1 MVFELRGKIKNVEI
15 ESEMQDS
22 YLSYA
27 MSVIIGRALPDV
39 KDGLKPVHRRI
50 LYAMNDMGMRSN
62 APYKKCAR
70 IVGEVLGKY
79 HPHGDTAVYDT
90 MVRMAQDFSQRYVLI
105 DGHGNFGS
113 VDGDRAAAM
122 RYTEARLSP
131 ISEELLMDIDKDTI
145 EFVDNFD
152 SSLKEPSM
160 LPAKF
165 PNLLINGSSGIAVG
179 MATNIPPHNLGEIID
194 GVIYYIDNPK
204 STAKDLMRKIKG
216 PDFPTGGIIM
226 GMGGIREA
234 YETGR
239 GRLVVRGRVHQE
251 QPKKGRTQIII
262 SELPYQ
268 VNKSKFVEN
277 IAELVKTKRLEG
289 VSDLRDES
297 DKSGM
302 RVVVEIKKDA
312 IPSVIIN
319 SLYKNTQLEDT
330 FGIIMLALVDGVPK
344 TLNLPS
350 LIEEYVKHRFTVVVR
365 RTKYEL
371 KKAEEREHIL
381 MGLLIALDNL
391 DEVIKTIRSSK
402 DVPTARR
409 RLVKNFKLTVIQ
421 AQAILDLRLH
431 RLTGLEREK
440 IKSEHKQLVERI
452 KQLKKL
458 LASDEL
464 IYGVIKNELEEIKKK
479 YNDER
484 RTDITTDV
492 SDIEIEDLIPEEEN
506 VISISHSGYIKRVPA
521 TTYRKQGR
529 GGKGVTGT
537 HLKENDFVKHLFIA
551 STHHYIMFFSN
562 LGKVYR
568 VKVHQIPAGSR
579 MSKGK
584 AIVNLL
590 PFVPGEMVAAVIAVK
605 DYGDDKYLIMATK
618 KGIIKKTPIEAYDT
632 SRKDGIIAITIKQG
646 DELIGVE
653 KSNGNDEIIMVSRD
667 GKAIRFSEKDCR
679 PMGRCSQGVKGMRLS
694 KGDEVLSM
702 MVARE
707 TDGDLFVLTKNGY
720 GKRTQLAE
728 YNKQKRGGLGV
739 RTLKITEKK
748 GKVAGAGILKDE
760 HDVMIISNR
769 GVLIRIPAKSISRI
783 GRSTQGVRV
792 INLEEGAEVAS
803 YSIVASEGD

>member
-1 MVFELRGKIKNVEI
+1 MVFELRGKVKNIEI

-39 KDGLKPVHRRI
+39 RDGLKPVHRRI
-50 LYAMNDMGMRSN
+50 LYAMNDMGMRSS

-90 MVRMAQDFSQRYVLI
+90 MVRMAQDFSQRYILI

-122 RYTEARLSP
+122 RYTEARLSS
-131 ISEELLMDIDKDTI
+131 ISEELLADIDKDTI
-145 EFVDNFD
+145 SFVDNFD
-152 SSLKEPSM
+152 SSLKEPSV

-165 PNLLINGSSGIAVG
+165 PNLLVNGSSGIAVG
-179 MATNIPPHNLGEIID
+179 MATNIPPHNLIEVID
-194 GVIYYIDNPK
+194 GVIHYIDNPEC
-204 STAKDLMRKIKG
+204 SAKDLMKKVKG

-226 GMGGIREA
+226 GIGGIRDA

-239 GRLVVRGRVHQE
+239 GHIVIRGRVHQE

-268 VNKSKFVEN
+268 VNKSRFIEK
-277 IAELVKTKRLEG
+277 IADLVRSKKIEG
-289 VSDLRDES
+289 ISDLRDES

-302 RVVVEIKKDA
+302 RVAIELKKDA
-312 IPSVIIN
+312 IPNVVIN

-330 FGIIMLALVDGVPK
+330 FGIIMLALTDGVPK
-344 TLNLPS
+344 TLNLRS
-350 LIEEYVKHRFTVVVR
+350 LIEEYTKHRYDVVVK

-402 DVPTARR
+402 DVPTARE
-409 RLVKNFKLTVIQ
+409 RLVKKFKLTVIQ

-431 RLTGLEREK
+431 RLTGLERDK
-440 IKSEHKQLVERI
+440 IKLEHEQLMERI
-452 KQLKKL
+452 AELKKIL
-458 LASDEL
+458 GDDSL
-464 IYGVIKNELEEIKKK
+464 IYSVIKEELKEIKKK
-479 YNDER
+479 YGDER
-484 RTDITTDV
+484 RTDITADE

-506 VISISHSGYIKRVPA
+506 VISISHSGYIKRVPV

-537 HLKENDFVKHLFIA
+537 NLKEDDFVKHLFIA

-562 LGKVYR
+562 RGKVYR
-568 VKVHQIPAGSR
+568 LKVHQIPTGSR
-579 MSKGK
+579 ISKGK

-590 PFVPGEMVAAVIAVK
+590 PFSPGEMVAAIIAVK
-605 DYGDDKYLIMATK
+605 DYGEDQYLIMATK
-618 KGIIKKTPIEAYDT
+618 RGMVKKTSIEAYNT
-632 SRKDGIIAITIKQG
+632 SRKDGIIAISIKKG
-646 DELIGVE
+646 DELIAVE
-653 KSNGNDEIIMVSRD
+653 KSNGNDEVIMVTRN
-667 GKAIRFSEKDCR
+667 GQAIRFSEKDCR
-679 PMGRCSQGVKGMRLS
+679 PMGRTSQGVKGMRLS
-694 KGDEVLSM
+694 KDDEVLSM
-702 MVARE
+702 MIARE
-707 TDGDLFVLTKNGY
+707 AGGDLFVLTENGY
-720 GKRTQLAE
+720 GKRTMLSE
-728 YNKQKRGGLGV
+728 YKRQKRGGLGL
-739 RTLKITEKK
+739 RTLKLTEKK
-748 GKVAGAGILKDE
+748 GKIAGAGILKDE
-760 HDVMIISNR
+760 YDVMIISNT
-769 GVLIRIPAKSISRI
+769 GVLIRIPARSISRT

-792 INLEEGAEVAS
+792 INLGENARVAS
-803 YSIVASEGD
+803 YSIVASEN